1 MIDRRIL
8 EGMPEGRDGV
18 SRTAWASASRW
29 VFALLC
35 VVAAALAGSVSGLVS
50 AAQIGTAQDTGP
62 SVDAQRDAGRNL
74 LRPHAEIATK
84 GPIWRSVDPNRPQ
97 SDPHSA
103 DALSPPQ
110 AVAWFAGSDIG
121 PVFSPD
127 HEPHGLALRA
137 GYSRAPP
144 TVIGRSRTS
153 A

>member
-1 MIDRRIL
+1 MIDPRIL
-8 EGMPEGRDGV
+8 DGMPEGRGGV

-35 VVAAALAGSVSGLVS
+35 VVAAALVGSASGRVS
-50 AAQIGTAQDTGP
+50 AAQIGAAQDTNP
-62 SVDAQRDAGRNL
+62 SVDGQRDAGRNL

-84 GPIWRSVDPNRPQ
+84 GPIWRSVDPNRSR

-110 AVAWFAGSDIG
+110 AVVWFSGSDVS
-121 PVFSPD
+121 PVSCPD
-127 HEPHGLALRA
+127 RKPHGLAIRD

-144 TVIGRSRTS
+144 AVIGRSRTF

>member
-8 EGMPEGRDGV
+8 EGMPEVRDGV

-29 VFALLC
+29 VFAILC
-35 VVAAALAGSVSGLVS
+35 VVAAALAGSASGRVSP
-50 AAQIGTAQDTGP
+50 AQIGAAQDTSP
-62 SVDAQRDAGRNL
+62 SVDTLRDVGRNL

-84 GPIWRSVDPNRPQ
+84 GPTRRSIDPNGPQ

-110 AVAWFAGSDIG
+110 AVVWFSGSDVG
-121 PVFSPD
+121 PVSCPD
-127 HEPHGLALRA
+127 RSPHGLAIRD

-144 TVIGRSRTS
+144 TAIGRSRTF